1 MGDANNRIRN
11 TKPKDSSA
19 KLIFDDHVLC
29 AQFLQ
34 DYVDVGILRNVEP
47 EDIEDISERFLW
59 IWQENRDSDS
69 VKKIRIKD
77 VPGMEEVYVIAMID
91 HQSKVDY
98 DMSFR
103 TLRYSVQI
111 WTDYAQEQEA
121 KRKGATKLK
130 DFRYPPILPVVF
142 YDGSGGW
149 TASADFKERVYLGDV
164 LGEYI
169 PSFRYM
175 VVRLSGYSNQELLD
189 KRNELSLI
197 MLVDKLRSAADFQT
211 LKDIPEEYF
220 EDISQKAP
228 ETVLKLIGK
237 IISVLLLR
245 LNVPKGEVEEFT
257 DRIERREFHML
268 FENFEAYDV
277 QETRR
282 VSKAEGKAE
291 DVLELLEELGP
302 VPEKVRE
309 QIMKEQDLP
318 TLSKWHKAAAKAG
331 SVECFLEEMGLE

>member
-11 TKPKDSSA
+11 MKTKDSSA

-69 VKKIRIKD
+69 VKKIWIKD
-77 VPGMEEVYVIAMID
+77 VPGMEEVYVIAMIE

-111 WTDYAQEQEA
+111 WTAYAQEQEA

-142 YDGSGGW
+142 YDGPCGW

-169 PSFRYM
+169 PTFRYR
-175 VVRLSGYSNQELLD
+175 VVRL
-189 KRNELSLI
+189 
-197 MLVDKLRSAADFQT
+197 
-211 LKDIPEEYF
+211 
-220 EDISQKAP
+220 
-228 ETVLKLIGK
+228 
-237 IISVLLLR
+237 
-245 LNVPKGEVEEFT
+245 
-257 DRIERREFHML
+257 
-268 FENFEAYDV
+268 
-277 QETRR
+277 
-282 VSKAEGKAE
+282 
-291 DVLELLEELGP
+291 
-302 VPEKVRE
+302 
-309 QIMKEQDLP
+309 
-318 TLSKWHKAAAKAG
+318 
-331 SVECFLEEMGLE
+331 

>member
-1 MGDANNRIRN
+1 MRDTNNKIRN

-34 DYVDVGILRNVEP
+34 DYVDVGILKNVEP

-59 IWQENRDSDS
+59 MWQENRDSDS

-77 VPGMEEVYVIAMID
+77 VPGMEEVYVIAMIE

-111 WTDYAQEQEA
+111 WTDYAQEQEK
-121 KRKGATKLK
+121 KRKGVTRLK
-130 DFRYPPILPVVF
+130 DFHYPPILPVVF
-142 YDGSGGW
+142 YDGPGGW
-149 TASADFKERVYLGDV
+149 TAAADFKERVYLGDV

-189 KRNELSLI
+189 KKNELSLI
-197 MLVDKLRSAADFQT
+197 MLVDKLRSAADFHE
-211 LKDIPEEYF
+211 LRDIPDEYF

-257 DRIERREFHML
+257 DRIERRDFHML

-302 VPEKVRE
+302 VPEKARE
-309 QIMKEQDLP
+309 RIMKEQDLP
-318 TLSKWHKAAAKAG
+318 TLSKWHKAAAKAQ
-331 SVECFLEEMGLE
+331 SVDRFLQEMGLA